1 LAKASKKPTDTEDPR
16 DFVLL
21 ARGSWRN
28 SQKMAIRLAIRLL
41 QNKKRLLPLLK

>member
-28 SQKMAIRLAIRLL
+28 SPKMAIRLL
-41 QNKKRLLPLLK
+41 QNKKHPLRLLK